1 MLQIVQGIWHDSI
14 SSVSSIEGVNWAF
27 VIQPFPPAFSSN
39 TAKLGGNSLG
49 LNPADGPLTLM
60 LLSYSWSKASD
71 DQTID
76 TIAQK
81 LLMDIDAATQKV
93 GAFNRYRYLNYAASW
108 QNPLSGYG
116 EDNVRKLKSVS
127 KRYDPLQLFQRNCP
141 GGFKVSDS

>member
-1 MLQIVQGIWHDSI
+1 MLQTVQGIWRDSI

-60 LLSYSWSKASD
+60 LLSYSWSKPSD

-76 TIAQK
+76 KIAQK
-81 LLMDIDAATQKV
+81 LLADIDAATKKA

-108 QNPLSGYG
+108 QDPLSGYG
-116 EDNVRKLKSVS
+116 EDSLQRLQSVS
-127 KRYDPLQLFQRNCP
+127 KKYDPVQLFQRNCP
-141 GGFKVSDS
+141 GGFKVSNS